1 MAALLVMGP
10 GIPVAV
16 PVGIPVIIGIAAVIS
31 VAVSVP
37 VPLPVGWV
45 LAMVRVFLDVLS
57 VLVLPGL
64 VYLPGILPVP
74 RVRAVV
80 MRLVPCLVPY
90 SLNKPVRC
98 SAGMVPGIYRD
109 APVLCGG
116 IH

>member
-16 PVGIPVIIGIAAVIS
+16 PVGIPVIIGIAAVVS
-31 VAVSVP
+31 VAVPVP

-45 LAMVRVFLDVLS
+45 LAMVRVFLDILP

-64 VYLPGILPVP
+64 VYLPGVLPVP

-80 MRLVPCLVPY
+80 LRLVPCLVPY
-90 SLNKPVRC
+90 SLNIPVRY
-98 SAGMVPGIYRD
+98 SAGVVPGICRE
-109 APVLCGG
+109 AAVLSGG